1 MKSLAL
7 IAAASADKGIELYHI
22 HKRSVDT
29 SAYIKFIE
37 ELSALNSGMPIA
49 IF

>member
-1 MKSLAL
+1 MKTLAL
-7 IAAASADKGIELYHI
+7 IAAASAEKGIELYHI

-29 SAYIKFIE
+29 SSYLRFME
-37 ELSALNSGMPIA
+37 ELSALNLGMPIA